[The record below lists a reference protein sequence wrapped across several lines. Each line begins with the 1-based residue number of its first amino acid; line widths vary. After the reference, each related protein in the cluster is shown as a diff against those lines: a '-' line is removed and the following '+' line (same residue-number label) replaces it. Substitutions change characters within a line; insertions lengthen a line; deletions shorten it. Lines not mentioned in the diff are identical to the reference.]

1 MDRKEAVGGLQGLKG
16 LQVGNDLEGLG
27 GIELALDASHDY
39 INIIKGSLTL
49 TLVASSSSI
58 IIHQAMRYNYS
69 E

>member
-49 TLVASSSSI
+49 TLVASS
-58 IIHQAMRYNYS
+58 
-69 E
+69 